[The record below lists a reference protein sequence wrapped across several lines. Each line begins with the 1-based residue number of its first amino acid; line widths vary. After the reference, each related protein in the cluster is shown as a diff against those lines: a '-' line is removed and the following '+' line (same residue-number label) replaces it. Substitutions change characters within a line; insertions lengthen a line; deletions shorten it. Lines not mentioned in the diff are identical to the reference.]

1 VLGCESSSIE
11 IIGRRFPPNK
21 FPREE
26 NFLAVAAKILGSV
39 VEISSTG
46 DLITDLTSEK
56 LAGIDHG
63 EETKIVVDDEFETFG
78 IYGIDHKQPE
88 MTLIAIL
95 EEGQPLRLHLVAD
108 SASMMLGVRKGATV
122 EIR

>member
-1 VLGCESSSIE
+1 
-11 IIGRRFPPNK
+11 
-21 FPREE
+21 
-26 NFLAVAAKILGSV
+26 VAAKILGSV
-39 VEISSTG
+39 VEISSAG
-46 DLITDLTSEK
+46 DLITDLTPEK

-63 EETKIVVDDEFETFG
+63 EDTKIVVDDEFETFG
-78 IYGIDHKQPE
+78 IYGLDHKQPE

-95 EEGQPLRLHLVAD
+95 EGGQPLRLHLVAD